1 MKLKIKI
8 IIGFLVAAGI
18 GAGLFLFEIYHTP
31 KTFDDMVLMYTLM
44 NDVATDTEA
53 NFSSSIQS
61 ENYSRPMSL
70 SNIIL
75 QGKSIDSTANHKTIV
90 ISGTAE
96 FTNNSADDKDKA
108 RPHFHFG
115 AYEKE
120 KNGEFASYSFQYDED
135 QNRLGVH
142 SFFDNLHLYAQVPND
157 AVQEYRRY
165 LQQLSDTLVNVK
177 SNQSEFY
184 SSYVNGR
191 HRFALSYP
199 KSWSMLE
206 RNLGEKVRYKTV
218 LCFKLRNST
227 NECDVRADIAKDIN
241 KEERLESTRQRYE
254 EYYLKP
260 TTIQVAGQTGTNFEI
275 DSYGSRNGVTRVVI
289 FKKGDS
295 LYEFSAMRGKE
306 EFLSSIL
313 NTIEFN

>member
-1 MKLKIKI
+1 MKLKRIFLI
-8 IIGFLVAAGI
+8 TLAIIGLGV
-18 GAGLFLFEIYHTP
+18 GLFLFEIYHTP

-44 NDVATDTEA
+44 NEVATDTEA
-53 NFSSSIQS
+53 NFSSSILS
-61 ENYSRPMSL
+61 EDYSRPMSL
-70 SNIIL
+70 ANISL
-75 QGKSIDSTANHKTIV
+75 EGESMNSAANNKTIV

-120 KNGEFASYSFQYDED
+120 KNGEFASYSFQYSGG

-165 LQQLSDTLVNVK
+165 LQQLSETLVNVK

-191 HRFALSYP
+191 HSFALSYP
-199 KSWSMLE
+199 KSWSMME
-206 RNLGEKVRYKTV
+206 RNLGERVRYKTV

-227 NECDVRADIAKDIN
+227 NECDVRADIAKDID
-241 KEERLESTRQRYE
+241 KEERLERVRQRYE
-254 EYYLKP
+254 GYYLNS
-260 TTIQVAGQTGTNFEI
+260 TTIQIAGQTGTNFEI
-275 DSYGSRNGVTRVVI
+275 GGYGHRNGVTRVVI

-295 LYEFSAMRGKE
+295 LYEFTVMRGIE
-306 EFLSSIL
+306 EFLSSVL
-313 NTIEFN
+313 NTIKFN